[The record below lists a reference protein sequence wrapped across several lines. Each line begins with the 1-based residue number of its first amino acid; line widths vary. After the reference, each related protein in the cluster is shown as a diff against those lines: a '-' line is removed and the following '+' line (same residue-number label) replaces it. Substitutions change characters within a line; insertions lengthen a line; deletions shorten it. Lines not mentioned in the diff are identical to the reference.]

1 MTKGRKIWKKVI
13 SALVILTAAA
23 ICAGYIYLSSTGYK
37 ADGAAQAALE
47 GGSGVSV
54 TWPVQDIVVFMPE
67 EPKAGLVFYP
77 GGRVEHTAY
86 APLLL
91 ALAQE
96 GVACVLPEMPLD
108 LAVLDMDAADG
119 AQQTV
124 PGIDDWYLG
133 GHSLGGAMAASYAA
147 QNSDAYDGLI
157 LLAAYST
164 EDLDETDIKVIS
176 LYGSEDGVL
185 NMESYRECRTNLP
198 DNTVEV
204 ILEGG
209 NHAQFGSYG
218 PQAGDGAAAVSRAEQ
233 TAWAVEIISREILES
248 VEST

>member
-1 MTKGRKIWKKVI
+1 MPKNGKSWKNVFF
-13 SALVILTAAA
+13 ALVILTAVTFCGG
-23 ICAGYIYLSSTGYK
+23 IIYLNSTGYK

-47 GGSGVSV
+47 GDGGVTV
-54 TWPVQDIVVFMPE
+54 TRPVQEVVVFLPE

-96 GVACVLPEMPLD
+96 GIVCVLPEMPLD
-108 LAVLDMDAADG
+108 LAVLDMDAADCVRELVAG
-119 AQQTV
+119 IQT
-124 PGIDDWYLG
+124 WYLG

-147 QNSDAYDGLI
+147 RHSDDYEGLV

-164 EDLDETDIKVIS
+164 EDLGNRDMKVIS
-176 LYGSEDGVL
+176 LYGSEDDVL
-185 NMESYRECRTNLP
+185 DMDRDIEYRNNLP
-198 DNTVEV
+198 GDTVEA

-209 NHAQFGSYG
+209 NHAQFGSDG
-218 PQAGDGAAAVSRAEQ
+218 PQEGDGAAAVTRDGQ
-233 TAWAVEIISREILES
+233 IAWAVEIIAREILKS
-248 VEST
+248 VESM